1 MSDENGNSTDNGQPP
16 DNGVADN
23 SQLGRLPLR
32 KRRELARAVDL
43 IREEFAA
50 KLKNA
55 TSQERRNA
63 RLLKILLFGSTAR
76 GDWVEDPEGGYYSDY
91 DLLLIVNKDVL
102 TEHEFLDQV
111 QSRIDDAPDIR
122 TDVSIIIHTL
132 TQVNAA
138 LRDGDY
144 FFADIYHDHVPL
156 WELIETKNQGRRK
169 YNLHPPGKADPVRAY
184 EIAQAEFEN
193 YKEQADTFYKAAKMA
208 IDLGRLKP
216 AAFQLHQA
224 AEHSYAMYLLVRT
237 AYLPKTH
244 KLKKLRAVAEDHDAR
259 FMDVWPRVRPFKGYF
274 AKLDEAY
281 VKARYQQR
289 TYFVTKEQ
297 IAWMLD
303 RVEALFDLASTIT
316 AEYLDV
322 LKGQAAAEQARRDKE
337 NGGKKK

>member
-1 MSDENGNSTDNGQPP
+1 MSDQNGNSTDNGQPP

-55 TSQERRNA
+55 TSQDRRDA
-63 RLLKILLFGSTAR
+63 KLLKILLFGSTAR

-122 TDVSIIIHTL
+122 TDVSVIIHTL

-156 WELIETKNQGRRK
+156 WELIQTKNQGYRK

-193 YKEQADTFYKAAKMA
+193 YKGLA
-208 IDLGRLKP
+208 GRFLVHGKSDYEAEELKS

-322 LKGQAAAEQARRDKE
+322 LKTQAEKAKRDRE
-337 NGGKKK
+337 NGGNN